1 MIEIILIGSS
11 ILVISNVLLRFLFK
25 DKVANHTK
33 AREYEE
39 GYRRGY
45 LHTKLY
51 FQIFSELP
59 SNQWLN
65 NRINMN
71 LSTREKLLSTIN
83 NKINR

>member
-1 MIEIILIGSS
+1 MIEIILIGSG
-11 ILVISNVLLRFLFK
+11 ILVISNVLLRFLFRNK
-25 DKVANHTK
+25 LINFMRR
-33 AREYEE
+33 REYEE

-45 LHTKLY
+45 SHTKLY

>member
-1 MIEIILIGSS
+1 MLLYINNMLLIKQT
-11 ILVISNVLLRFLFK
+11 VK
-25 DKVANHTK
+25 DKLISFMRR
-33 AREYEE
+33 REYEE

-45 LHTKLY
+45 SHTKLY

-71 LSTREKLLSTIN
+71 LSTKEKLLNTIN
-83 NKINR
+83 TKIKY